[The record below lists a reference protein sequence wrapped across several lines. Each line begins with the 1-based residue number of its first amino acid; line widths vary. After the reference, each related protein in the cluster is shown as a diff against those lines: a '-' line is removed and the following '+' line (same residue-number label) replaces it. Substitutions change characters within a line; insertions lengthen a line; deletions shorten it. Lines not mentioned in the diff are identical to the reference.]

1 MPDHWTVHRWWVPAE
16 HEARFAALWRALA
29 EMLVEED
36 MMKSVS
42 LFADEDDHRVRWT
55 MLRWSSQTARRAW
68 RADARH
74 RSVEDGMIA
83 ICERTRVHRMTTV
96 LTVGRR

>member
-1 MPDHWTVHRWWVPAE
+1 MPDHWTVHRWWVTAE
-16 HEARFAALWRALA
+16 HEARFVELWRALA

-36 MMKSVS
+36 MMTSVS
-42 LFADEDDHRVRWT
+42 LFADEDDHRLRWT

-74 RSVEDGMIA
+74 RAVEDGMIA

-96 LTVGRR
+96 LRVARR

>member
-16 HEARFAALWRALA
+16 REARFVELWRTLA

-36 MMKSVS
+36 VMKSVS
-42 LFADEDDHRVRWT
+42 LFADEDEHQLRWSL
-55 MLRWSSQTARRAW
+55 LRWSSQTARRAW

-74 RSVEDGMIA
+74 RWVEDGLA
-83 ICERTRVHRMTTV
+83 GVYERSRVHRMTTV
-96 LTVGRR
+96 LMVGR